1 MLVVVFTVNA
11 AFAACADYAY
21 QRYGLTPVFLSLN
34 IFHDSSAAQKVV
46 PYMKAPYHILDDG
59 AEPELLIGV
68 LGRMDVVVSMRLH
81 GLIFSSL
88 SGAPLVGVSYDPKIG
103 SFLKY
108 LEAGTCIDLKD
119 VTAQDLEQAVDQAVA
134 ALPQREALRQKAQ
147 RLKDVERRNIQAVAK
162 LLEREP

>member
-1 MLVVVFTVNA
+1 M
-11 AFAACADYAY
+11 
-21 QRYGLTPVFLSLN
+21 
-34 IFHDSSAAQKVV
+34 
-46 PYMKAPYHILDDG
+46 DDG

-134 ALPQREALRQKAQ
+134 SLPQREALRQKAQ